1 MMYTRLQYISQG
13 KTVQKQTENIQSALD
28 AGCRWIQLRF
38 KNAVDNELFDLAVQ
52 VKRMCSNSQA
62 TFIMNDHVDI
72 AKRTDAEGVHLGLLD
87 TSIAEARIILGENK
101 IIGGT
106 ANTIEDVRMRISERC
121 DYIGLGPFRFTPTKE
136 KLSPILGLDGI
147 AQIMKEVISGEIQIP
162 IYAVGGIIQDDV
174 TAIRKTGVFGVAVS
188 GVITTHSNK
197 KELIQNFNLL
207 LHEKI
212 DYCR

>member
-1 MMYTRLQYISQG
+1 MMHKLQYISQG
-13 KTVQKQTENIQSALD
+13 KTVQEQTENIQSALD

-38 KNAVDNELFDLAVQ
+38 KNAKNNELSDLAVN
-52 VKRMCSNSQA
+52 VKKMCSAYGA

-72 AKRTDAEGVHLGLLD
+72 AKNAGVDGVHLGLLD
-87 TSIAEARIILGENK
+87 TSIAEARSILGENK

-106 ANTIEDVRMRISERC
+106 ANTISDVQMRISEGC
-121 DYIGLGPFRFTPTKE
+121 DYIGLGPFRFTSTKE
-136 KLSPILGLDGI
+136 RLSPVLGLNGI
-147 AQIMKEVISGEIQIP
+147 ALIMKEVLSGVIQIP
-162 IYAVGGIIQDDV
+162 IYAIGGITPDDV
-174 TAIRKTGVFGVAVS
+174 AAIMETGVFGIAVS
-188 GVITTHSNK
+188 GVLTTHPAK

>member
-1 MMYTRLQYISQG
+1 MMYKLQYISQG
-13 KTVQKQTENIQSALD
+13 RTVQEQTENIQSALD
-28 AGCRWIQLRF
+28 AGCRWVQLRF
-38 KNAVDNELFDLAVQ
+38 KNAENNELDDLALQ
-52 VKRMCSNSQA
+52 VRKMCSAYRA

-72 AKRTDAEGVHLGLLD
+72 AKRTDADGVHLGLLD
-87 TSIAEARIILGENK
+87 TSIAEARKILGENK

-106 ANTIEDVRMRISERC
+106 ANTISDVMMRINEKC

-136 KLSPILGLDGI
+136 KLSPVLGLDGI
-147 AQIMKEVISGEIQIP
+147 AQIMKEVLSGEKQIP
-162 IYAVGGIIQDDV
+162 VYVVGGIIQDDV
-174 TAIRKTGVFGVAVS
+174 AAIMGTGVFGVAVS
-188 GVITTHSNK
+188 GVLTTHPAK

>member
-1 MMYTRLQYISQG
+1 MMYPRLQYISQG
-13 KTVQKQTENIQSALD
+13 RTVQEQTENIQSALD

-38 KNAVDNELFDLAVQ
+38 KNAAINELVDLAVQ
-52 VKRMCSNSQA
+52 VKKMCSAYRA

-72 AKRTDAEGVHLGLLD
+72 AKRTDADGVHLGLLD
-87 TSIAEARIILGENK
+87 TSIAEARSILGENK

-106 ANTIEDVRMRISERC
+106 ANTISDVMMRISENC

-136 KLSPILGLDGI
+136 KLSHILGLDGI
-147 AQIMKEVISGEIQIP
+147 ALIMKEVLSRAKQIP
-162 IYAVGGIIQDDV
+162 IYAVGGIIPDDV
-174 TAIRKTGVFGVAVS
+174 AAIIETGVFGVAVS

>member
-1 MMYTRLQYISQG
+1 MHKLQYISQG
-13 KTVQKQTENIQSALD
+13 KTVQEQTENIQSALD

-38 KNAVDNELFDLAVQ
+38 KNAEKNELQALATQ
-52 VKRMCSNSQA
+52 VKELCAVYRA
-62 TFIMNDHVDI
+62 TFILNDHVDI
-72 AKRTDAEGVHLGLLD
+72 AKMVDADGVHLGLSD
-87 TSIAEARIILGENK
+87 TSIAAARSILGENK

-106 ANTIEDVRMRISERC
+106 ANTISDVQMRISEKC
-121 DYIGLGPFRFTPTKE
+121 DYIGLGPFRFTSTKE
-136 KLSPILGLDGI
+136 KLSPVLGLDGI
-147 AQIMKEVISGEIQIP
+147 ALIMKEVLSGVIQIP
-162 IYAVGGIIQDDV
+162 IYAIGGITPDDV
-174 TAIRKTGVFGVAVS
+174 AVIMETGVFGVAVS

>member
-13 KTVQKQTENIQSALD
+13 KTVQEQTENIQSALD

-52 VKRMCSNSQA
+52 VKQMCSNYQA
-62 TFIMNDHVDI
+62 TFIMNDRVDI
-72 AKRTDAEGVHLGLLD
+72 AKNADADGVHLGLLD
-87 TSIAEARIILGENK
+87 ISIAEARSILGENK

-106 ANTIEDVRMRISERC
+106 ANTISDVMMRISERC

-162 IYAVGGIIQDDV
+162 IYAVGGIIHDDLA
-174 TAIRKTGVFGVAVS
+174 AIRGTGVFGVAVS
-188 GVITTHSNK
+188 RVITTHPDK
-197 KELIQNFNLL
+197 KHLLKNLHLL
-207 LHEKI
+207 LNETSHA
-212 DYCR
+212 